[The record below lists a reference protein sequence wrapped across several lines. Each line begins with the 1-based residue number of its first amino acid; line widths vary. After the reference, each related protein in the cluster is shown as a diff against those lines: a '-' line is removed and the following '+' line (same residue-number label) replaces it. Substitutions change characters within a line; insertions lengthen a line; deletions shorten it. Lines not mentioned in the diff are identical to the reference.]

1 MSIKIEKS
9 DKDADELDLTQLMDQ
24 IRHDAEKRKRDAFN
38 SDAPVFYQQLITEG
52 FDSLLLQSNSL
63 PDALKLQPQFERRA
77 RYQLND
83 LLCFHDD
90 VFVRNA
96 YRAILKREP
105 DDVGFAQYLR
115 ELRSGRFSK
124 IDVLSSIRFSP
135 EGRKANVPIEGLG
148 KLSILRKSYR
158 VPVVGY
164 LLRLSVAIL
173 RLPVLITNYRQ
184 LDSHTA
190 AQLDRVAGHFNEVV
204 THLSAESREQ
214 AEVNRTQFGTFQ
226 KQLVDFQKHLI
237 ELRNSMRFQINA
249 LEQNQ
254 STLKQSQNAL
264 QSDLFSR
271 LQQTTDQVRAW
282 ERQAAELEALK
293 QQLEQ
298 QIEGLLDHVQKAKME
313 IAHRE
318 TLLSHRLDDAEKSQ
332 DDLVGRDK
340 AALKNEDEHL
350 LDSFYFS
357 LEEALRGTPEQIKE
371 EAKGYLPLLE
381 KAGITADIIDI
392 GCGRGEWLEVLRES
406 GFRARGI
413 DQNHIAVEHCR
424 GLSLDVVASEARAY
438 LRSLSDES
446 VSAITAFHFAEHLP
460 LEALVSFL
468 DQAGRTLKP
477 GGLLILETPN
487 PENLLVGSC
496 NFYLDPTHK
505 NPIPIP
511 TMTLLL
517 ESRGFCCQ
525 EVLKLH
531 PVPSVQIEVKD
542 QLTSHMNHYLY
553 GPMNYAVVARKPGID
568 LPKDKQ

>member
-135 EGRKANVPIEGLG
+135 EGRKANVTIDGLG

-298 QIEGLLDHVQKAKME
+298 QIEGLVEHVQKAKME

>member
-135 EGRKANVPIEGLG
+135 EGRKANVTIDGLG

-298 QIEGLLDHVQKAKME
+298 QIEGLMEHVQKAKME

-525 EVLKLH
+525 EVLDRK
-531 PVPSVQIEVKD
+531 SVV
-542 QLTSHMNHYLY
+542 
-553 GPMNYAVVARKPGID
+553 
-568 LPKDKQ
+568 

>member
-135 EGRKANVPIEGLG
+135 EGRKANVTIDGLG

-298 QIEGLLDHVQKAKME
+298 QIEGLVERVQKAKME